1 MKNSKAFSEALIA
14 EGFRIVSGG
23 TDNHLSL
30 IDLRPFNITGKD
42 FEKKLDDVH
51 ITVNKNAIPD
61 DPESPFVTS
70 GIRVGTPAVTTR
82 GFKEDEMRKIAKWM
96 REIATDYEGNRDRI
110 REEVIAL
117 CEKYPIYE

>member
-1 MKNSKAFSEALIA
+1 M
-14 EGFRIVSGG
+14 
-23 TDNHLSL
+23 
-30 IDLRPFNITGKD
+30 
-42 FEKKLDDVH
+42 H

-61 DPESPFVTS
+61 DPESPFITS

-96 REIATDYEGNRDRI
+96 RDIATDYEGNRDRI

-117 CEKYPIYE
+117 CEKFPIYE